1 MDKDNLDLS
10 WYIPSLQDLQL
21 VDRVLDEFLRPEI
34 ESLRSF
40 MAGQG
45 EEWDR

>member
-1 MDKDNLDLS
+1 MDVS
-10 WYIPSLQDLQL
+10 WHIPSLEDLQL

-34 ESLRSF
+34 ERLRSF
-40 MAGQG
+40 MAGEG

>member
-1 MDKDNLDLS
+1 MDRNNLGLK
-10 WYIPSLQDLQL
+10 WHIPSEEDLKM

-34 ESLRSF
+34 ESLQAF
-40 MAGQG
+40 MAGEG